1 MKSLIAAAI
10 AAACLSTSAFALT
23 TPATLSDADKDQL
36 IERCLAKGTLDPDTL
51 EGRPEAEVIQ
61 ALQDCA
67 DGPAAA
73 TQAAAPAPVVTQP
86 APVVVRQPV
95 VRYSRPAAAVVE
107 EDDPA
112 PSYSGG
118 GFSGSGFGGGRFG
131 RGGGF
136 GGGDGGGQGGDGG
149 DQVGDAGGN
158 TGGGQGQGGKGQ
170 GGKGQGGGTA
180 DTGDKGTGGN
190 GTGGNT
196 PGSQANNK
204 PPMTQSQK
212 DAVEASKFKPN
223 ENKISTTNIPHD
235 NGTFT
240 QVTKTQTKDQ
250 NGNVHVTTSEQLRD
264 KNGKPVGNPIVKNQD
279 FTPKD
284 IADIQATHSQKL
296 LMAKAVS
303 ANGSAFHKGLK
314 TASLG
319 DRIRDKMLAN
329 GKLPNGK
336 LADGKLPNGKLANGG
351 KVCVKAPCNSATSSQ
366 AGKSALERFKQMQA
380 KTGDKHQ
387 TGKTAIDR
395 FKQMQANAG
404 NKHQT
409 GKNALERFKQMQAK
423 HTGGNVKVANA
434 KIGNAKVTTA
444 KTHVGNSMSNRH
456 IGSKHPGTVSKQRVA
471 TNHKVGTTHTTK
483 MSGAHRQLFK
493 QHTAKV
499 ASSHKSSGGAKKV
512 RIAHR

>member
-23 TPATLSDADKDQL
+23 TPATLSDTDKDQL

-73 TQAAAPAPVVTQP
+73 TQAAVPAPVVTQP

-112 PSYSGG
+112 PSSSGG
-118 GFSGSGFGGGRFG
+118 GFSGGGFGAGRFG

-136 GGGDGGGQGGDGG
+136 GGGGGQGGDGG

-158 TGGGQGQGGKGQ
+158 PGGGQGQGGKGQ
-170 GGKGQGGGTA
+170 GGGTTA
-180 DTGDKGTGGN
+180 DTGDKGTGGK

-223 ENKISTTNIPHD
+223 ENKTSTTNIPHD

-264 KNGKPVGNPIVKNQD
+264 KNGNPVGNPIVKNQD

-284 IADIQATHSQKL
+284 IADIQSTHSQQS

-303 ANGSAFHKGLK
+303 ANGNAFHKGQK

-336 LADGKLPNGKLANGG
+336 LADGKLQNGKLANGG
-351 KVCVKAPCNSATSSQ
+351 KVCVKAPCNPATGNQ
-366 AGKSALERFKQMQA
+366 AGKSAIERFKQM
-380 KTGDKHQ
+380 H
-387 TGKTAIDR
+387 
-395 FKQMQANAG
+395 ANAG

-423 HTGGNVKVANA
+423 HNGSNVKVGNVKVGNA
-434 KIGNAKVTTA
+434 KIGNTKVTTA
-444 KTHVGNSMSNRH
+444 KTHVGNSMSSRH
-456 IGSKHPGTVSKQRVA
+456 IGSKHAGTVSKQRVA
-471 TNHKVGTTHTTK
+471 TNHKVGTTHTTTK
-483 MSGAHRQLFK
+483 MSGAHRHLFK
-493 QHTAKV
+493 QHTTKV
-499 ASSHKSSGGAKKV
+499 ASSHKASGGAKKV